1 MAIAGVME
9 KSSLDEVMKTF
20 GGTYAKEIIQDT
32 NTHAGSWALMHVIE
46 EAGVSAITDLALKE
60 GTYVGLTLPVGAV
73 FGGHFTSVTLSAGAV
88 IMYEGIP

>member
-1 MAIAGVME
+1 MAMTGAME
-9 KSSLDEVMKTF
+9 KASLDEVMKAL

-32 NTHAGSWALMHVIE
+32 DAHAGSWALMHVIE
-46 EAGVSAITDLALKE
+46 EATVSAITDLALKE

-73 FGGHFTSVTLSAGAV
+73 FGGYFTSVTLSAGAV